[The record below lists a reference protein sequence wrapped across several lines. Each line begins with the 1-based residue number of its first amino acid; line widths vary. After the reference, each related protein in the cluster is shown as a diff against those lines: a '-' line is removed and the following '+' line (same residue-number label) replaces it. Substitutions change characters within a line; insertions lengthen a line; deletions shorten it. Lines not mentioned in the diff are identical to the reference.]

1 MALIAALT
9 CLSPKANS
17 PLNTT
22 VQPFRQMQP
31 QRLNQYY
38 LGELLRDE
46 KTAGLRLAQPMD
58 HPIQRAAKHHLSDS
72 FSRSTTGGSAPKR
85 IMA

>member
-46 KTAGLRLAQPMD
+46 KTGGLRLAQPMH
-58 HPIQRAAKHHLSDS
+58 HPQRAAKHHLSDS
-72 FSRSTTGGSAPKR
+72 FSRCTTGGSAPKR